1 MEQNT
6 KYLDLVWMI
15 GMDKNDPLA
24 VHWGMLCWRR
34 IAFWP
39 KLNLS
44 GELWTGQTIVPRLE
58 LQSLVK
64 TDKVLKM
71 REKKKK
77 NGFFIKLGDVIC

>member
-15 GMDKNDPLA
+15 GMDKNDPLV

-64 TDKVLKM
+64 TDKVLKK

-77 NGFFIKLGDVIC
+77 TVSS